1 MSGLDRRLPSP
12 DPQQIGL
19 SRFSPRRAP
28 SRATAAGQDSSE
40 RLTLKVAALE
50 DELRKLRTIN
60 DVLMDRVERELDPR
74 VDTAFSR
81 LYQAIALETSVSKR
95 TEALTGLTRRLMHEI
110 SERRDVEAALQ
121 AARAAAEQ
129 ANLGKTAFLAAA
141 SHDLNQ
147 PLNAARLF
155 LGALAEALPPG
166 RERDMTGR
174 IDSALD
180 TMDHML
186 TALMDISKL
195 DAGVLQPDVADF
207 AFLPMQ
213 QALFHEFEPQAA
225 RLGLELRLVPTAAT
239 LRTDRHLLERILRN
253 LIGNAIRYT
262 REGRILFGCRH
273 LPDGLRIDVV
283 DTGIGIA
290 RDKWQTIFQEF
301 HQLGGNPRS
310 ADKGVGLG
318 LAIVERIGRLLSCP
332 IELDSRVGR
341 GSRFSVHVPY
351 GVAPTQAVASSTGP
365 AGGGTPDFG
374 TCMVVVIDND
384 PQVLDGMQSLLHS
397 WNCGVVG
404 AVSAEAA
411 LAQSPRCPDIIIAD
425 YHLDAG
431 TYGTDAI
438 AALNTRFGRP
448 VPSLI
453 ITSDKSARLRG
464 QLRAGGHAVL
474 AKPVAP
480 ARLRALMSHLLA
492 DALA

>member
-1 MSGLDRRLPSP
+1 MSGIDLRLPAF
-12 DPQQIGL
+12 DPQQIGPTGFQPG
-19 SRFSPRRAP
+19 RTPCRP
-28 SRATAAGQDSSE
+28 PAGRQDE
-40 RLTLKVAALE
+40 ADKLALKVANLE
-50 DELRKLRTIN
+50 DELRKLRIIN
-60 DVLMDRVERELDPR
+60 DVLMDRVERELDPH

-95 TEALTGLTRRLMHEI
+95 TEALTGLTRRLMREI
-110 SERRDVEAALQ
+110 RERRAVEAALQ
-121 AARAAAEQ
+121 AASAAAEQ

-155 LGALAEALPPG
+155 LGALAENLPPG
-166 RERDMTGR
+166 HERDLTGR

-180 TMDHML
+180 AMDHML
-186 TALMDISKL
+186 TSLMDISKL
-195 DAGVLQPDVADF
+195 DAGVLQPDIADF
-207 AFLPMQ
+207 ALLPMQ
-213 QALFHEFEPQAA
+213 RALFHEFEPQAA
-225 RLGLELRLVPTAAT
+225 RLGLELRLVPSGAV

-262 REGRILFGCRH
+262 REGRILFGCRRQQ
-273 LPDGLRIDVV
+273 DGLRIDVV
-283 DTGIGIA
+283 DTGIGIPQ
-290 RDKWQTIFQEF
+290 DKWQRIFQEF

-318 LAIVERIGRLLSCP
+318 LAIVERIARLLDCP
-332 IELDSRVGR
+332 VEIDSRVGS
-341 GSRFSVHVPY
+341 GSRFSVRVPY
-351 GVAPTQAVASSTGP
+351 GVAPTEVVCAGIGP
-365 AGGGTPDFG
+365 AGGGSPDFG

-397 WNCGVVG
+397 WNCSVVG
-404 AVSAEAA
+404 ALSAEAA
-411 LAQSPRCPDIIIAD
+411 LACSPRCPDIIIAD

-438 AALNTRFGRP
+438 AALHTRFGRP

-453 ITSDKSARLRG
+453 ITSDKSAHLRG

-474 AKPVAP
+474 TKPVAP

-492 DALA
+492 